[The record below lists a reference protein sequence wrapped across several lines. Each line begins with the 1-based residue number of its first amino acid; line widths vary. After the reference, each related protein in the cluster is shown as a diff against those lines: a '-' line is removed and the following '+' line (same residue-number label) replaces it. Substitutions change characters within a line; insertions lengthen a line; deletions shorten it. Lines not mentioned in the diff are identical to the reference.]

1 VVRQLRVVE
10 RFHWLVPCGAPC
22 LGASKEKHDAKWTV
36 PIPGTRRMERL
47 DENIGAAAVELT
59 SDDLQE
65 IESATSQITIHGDR
79 YSESSQRMID
89 R

>member
-1 VVRQLRVVE
+1 
-10 RFHWLVPCGAPC
+10 
-22 LGASKEKHDAKWTV
+22 
-36 PIPGTRRMERL
+36 MERL

-65 IESATSQITIHGDR
+65 VESATSQIEVQGAR
-79 YSESSQRMID
+79 YSESSQRAIE